1 MDNCRIYNGFRIC
14 GPWQVEID
22 LKLTISRKL
31 IYIAMEIEKQRTN
44 LFIKEDVG
52 NEYAFF
58 IPFRTQGKL
67 AIC

>member
-1 MDNCRIYNGFRIC
+1 
-14 GPWQVEID
+14 VEID